1 MLLKQTSQAPGHN
14 ILGDSR
20 KYPYHTMDGFFWNSE
35 GKNWGGEGA
44 GSLNWRCE
52 GMDGF
57 LYYCNSEGKQESPQ
71 GTDVCIPQKW

>member
-1 MLLKQTSQAPGHN
+1 
-14 ILGDSR
+14 
-20 KYPYHTMDGFFWNSE
+20 MDGFFWNSE

>member
-1 MLLKQTSQAPGHN
+1 
-14 ILGDSR
+14 
-20 KYPYHTMDGFFWNSE
+20 MDGFFWNSE
-35 GKNWGGEGA
+35 GKNWGGKGA

-57 LYYCNSEGKQESPQ
+57 LYYWNWEGKQESPQ